1 MQGKLVDPKY
11 MSFPFRVNQDGIA
24 VSERREHIREQI
36 AQVLFTN
43 PTERVF
49 RLAFGAGV
57 RRLVFEP
64 NNAGLWDLA
73 RQRLASSLGDALR
86 GEVDPA
92 SLVIERLDEDSED
105 TLHIYV
111 AYRLATINR
120 LEEHI
125 FRFQGGSDG

>member
-1 MQGKLVDPKY
+1 MQKLIDPAY
-11 MSFPFRVNQDGIA
+11 MSFPFRVGPGGVA
-24 VSERREHIREQI
+24 TSKRREHIREQI

-49 RLAFGAGV
+49 RLEFGAGV

-64 NNAGLWDLA
+64 NSDSLWDLA
-73 RQRLASSLGDALR
+73 RQRLSASLGEVLR

-92 SLVIERLDEDSED
+92 SLEIERLDEDAED
-105 TLHIYV
+105 TLHIRV

-120 LEEHI
+120 REEQL
-125 FRFQGGSDG
+125 FRFPGGPNG